1 MINYEKNAWNFNLVG
16 IYHSER
22 EMLSGNSP
30 LILNEY
36 WLLNSKLRYR
46 YNKNWQFF
54 VQAKNLLDEE
64 YQTTAQGNGLVEGI
78 ANRGRELGVGVI
90 WKF

>member
-1 MINYEKNAWNFNLVG
+1 
-16 IYHSER
+16 
-22 EMLSGNSP
+22 MLSGNTH
-30 LILNEY
+30 LTLNDY

-78 ANRGRELGVGVI
+78 VNRGRELGVGVI